1 VLILLWP
8 EEHRFDPLPA
18 LPGQEFKIIKAHYF
32 LTNHFSAVL
41 PVLQGNFWLLVQKNK
56 LYFLTL
62 AFKIEIN

>member
-41 PVLQGNFWLLVQKNK
+41 QVLQGDFSG
-56 LYFLTL
+56 FLH
-62 AFKIEIN
+62 AKVS